1 MPIEQLNQPLTFYAF
16 YSASKQG
23 VAGLTVTVDVY
34 RVNTSAAATQVV
46 TAGSATGVG
55 GGLYLYQLAGGSVT
69 VEGEYLCVF
78 KTSSTSVDQQH
89 IPAIWVVQK
98 AGVEYLDAAITSRP
112 AAVDYTAARA
122 VKLDNLDAAVTTR
135 STLSAANVWD
145 YATASATTAGS
156 LGKRISD
163 NLDVVVS
170 TRSTLTTANVWD
182 YLTASATTAGSLGK
196 LLGDNL
202 NAQVGSRSTLT
213 AANVWDYLTA
223 SATTAGSLGKLLGD
237 NLNATVSSRS
247 TLTAANVWDA
257 ATSGLTTA
265 GSIGLRL
272 ATNVDAAISSRST
285 LTAANVWDYAI
296 PATPVASSYG
306 ERLKTNLDATVSSRT
321 DTTTWTATKAGYLDV
336 AISSRSTLTAANVW
350 DYLTSSATTA
360 GSIGKRIADNLD
372 ATVSS
377 RGTGTSTLTAA
388 NVWDYLAASA
398 TTAGS
403 LGKRIADNL
412 DATVS
417 SRGTG
422 TSTLTAAQVWDYTI
436 PTTPV
441 ASSYGERVK
450 TNLDATVSSRT
461 DTTTWTATKAGYLDV
476 AISSRLAT
484 AGYTAPPTTAN
495 IWDYLTASATT
506 AGSIGKRIADN
517 LDAQVSTRL
526 ATSGYTAPD
535 NTSIGTILTRTD
547 VATSTRASAAD
558 YTSARAAKIDNLDAA
573 ITTRSTLTAANVW
586 DYATASATTAGSLG
600 KRIADNVDAT
610 ISSRTDTAT
619 WTSTKAGYLDVAVS
633 SRLSSAGYTAPDNT
647 SITTILGRVD
657 VATSTR
663 ATNAGVW
670 DYQTSAASTAGSLGK
685 LMVDNLNATVSS
697 RLATAG
703 YTAPDNTTIASIYA
717 RTDVATSTRS
727 TLTAAGVW
735 DYAVPATPVASS
747 YGDRV
752 KTNLDATVSS
762 RTDSATWTS
771 TKAGYLDVAVSSR
784 LATAG
789 YTAPD
794 NAGITTL
801 TGRLTATRAGY
812 LDNLTNLDATVSSR
826 ATVTGIW
833 DAATTG
839 LTTAGSVGKRIAD
852 YVDAAV
858 TSRASAADYTSA
870 RAAKIDYLDATVSSR
885 TDSAVWTGTK
895 AGYLD
900 AAVTSRATTAGVW
913 DYATASISTAG
924 SIGKLLT
931 DNIDASVSS
940 RLAAATYTA
949 PDNTTINNI
958 YARTDVATSTR
969 LAPAGI
975 TSLSADV
982 TTILG
987 RVDVA
992 VSTRADAAEWTPTRA
1007 ARIDATISSRS
1018 TLTAPNVW
1026 DYAAASASTAGSL
1039 GKLIADNI
1047 DATIS
1052 SRTAS
1057 SVWTNTKAGY
1067 LDATISSRSTLTAAG
1082 VWDTATSG
1090 LTTAGSIGKL
1100 VVDNLNAP
1108 VTGTLTAAQVWDY
1121 ATASAT
1127 TAGSIGKRIGDNLD
1141 AQVSSRM
1148 ASGSVTIS
1156 TGSIQVSSYAS
1167 GQDPATLVWDA
1178 LTAGMTTAGS
1188 IGKRLADY
1196 VDAAVSTRL
1205 ATAGYTAPDNTSI
1218 GTILSR
1224 TDVATST
1231 RADAADWTA
1240 ARAGKIDY
1248 LDAAVTS
1255 RLAPA
1260 GITALSADV
1269 TSIKSVVDT
1278 NLNATVGS
1286 RLAASSYVLPDN
1298 ATIASIYGRTDVATS
1313 TRAAAS
1319 DYTSAR
1325 AAKLDYLDAAISS
1338 IDDAVT
1344 VAGYASGQDPAT
1356 LVWSAM
1362 TAGLTTVGTIGKRI
1376 SDNLDATITSRL
1388 APADITSMQAD
1399 ITAIK
1404 VPVVANV
1411 DATISSRLAAAAYTA
1426 PDNSTIAS
1434 IYARTDVAT
1443 STRADGA
1450 QWTSARA
1457 GKIDY
1462 LDATISSRLTPAGI
1476 TSLSADVTSIKGT
1489 VDSNLNATIT
1499 SRAAAADYTSA
1510 RAVLLDNLDATI
1522 SSRLAPAGITT
1533 LSADVSAIKTP
1544 VLAYVDAT
1552 ISSRAT
1558 ASALSSLQ
1566 GDVTAAKGV
1575 IDSTLDTTVSSR
1587 AAAADWTPTR
1597 AAKIDYLDASVSSR
1611 ATVSG
1616 TWAALTSNLTIAGS
1630 IGKRLVDNVDV
1641 TVSSRADGADYTS
1654 ARAVLIDNLDA
1665 TISSRSTVA
1674 TVWDAATSG
1683 MVTAG
1688 SIGKRISDNLDA
1700 TITSRPAATDYTSA
1714 RASKLDYLDAP
1725 VSSLLA
1731 PGGITSLAADV
1742 SSIKTVVD
1750 ANMDATISSRAT
1762 VSGTWNALTSGM
1774 VTVGSV
1780 GKLLVDRIDDAI
1792 SSRLA
1797 AGSAVA
1803 IVTGSIEVNTYAP
1816 GQDPATLVWNTL
1828 LANIQ
1833 TNSSIG
1839 KLLKDRVPYLDATVS
1854 SRLSAGV
1861 GSSTYSV
1868 TVTTDDG
1875 VTPISGASVW
1885 VTTDIAGTNVIAG
1898 TLTTNGAGVATFL
1911 LDPASYYLWRQAEG
1925 WSFQNPVAITVT

>member
-34 RVNTSAAATQVV
+34 RVNTSATATQVV

-112 AAVDYTAARA
+112 SATDYTTARA
-122 VKLDNLDAAVTTR
+122 ANLDNLDAAVTTR
-135 STLSAANVWD
+135 STLTAANVWD
-145 YATASATTAGS
+145 YA
-156 LGKRISD
+156 
-163 NLDVVVS
+163 
-170 TRSTLTTANVWD
+170 
-182 YLTASATTAGSLGK
+182 TASATTAGSLGK

-202 NAQVGSRSTLT
+202 NAQVSSRSTLT

-223 SATTAGSLGKLLGD
+223 SATTSGSLGKLLGD

-265 GSIGLRL
+265 GSIGLQL
-272 ATNVDAAISSRST
+272 ATNVDATISSR
-285 LTAANVWDYAI
+285 
-296 PATPVASSYG
+296 
-306 ERLKTNLDATVSSRT
+306 
-321 DTTTWTATKAGYLDV
+321 
-336 AISSRSTLTAANVW
+336 
-350 DYLTSSATTA
+350 
-360 GSIGKRIADNLD
+360 
-372 ATVSS
+372 
-377 RGTGTSTLTAA
+377 GTSTLTAA
-388 NVWDYLAASA
+388 NVWDYLTASA

-436 PTTPV
+436 PTTPA
-441 ASSYGERVK
+441 ASSYGERIK

-461 DTTTWTATKAGYLDV
+461 DTATWTATKAGYLDV

-506 AGSIGKRIADN
+506 VGSIGKRIADN

-535 NTSIGTILTRTD
+535 NAGIANIYARTD
-547 VATSTRASAAD
+547 VATSTRASATD

-573 ITTRSTLTAANVW
+573 ISTRSTLTAAGVW

-610 ISSRTDTAT
+610 VSSRTDSAT
-619 WTSTKAGYLDVAVS
+619 WTSTKAGYLDVA
-633 SRLSSAGYTAPDNT
+633 
-647 SITTILGRVD
+647 I
-657 VATSTR
+657 
-663 ATNAGVW
+663 
-670 DYQTSAASTAGSLGK
+670 
-685 LMVDNLNATVSS
+685 SS

-703 YTAPDNTTIASIYA
+703 YTAPDNTTITNIYA

-762 RTDSATWTS
+762 RTDSTVWTNTKAGYLDVAVSSRLSSAGYTAPDNTSITTILGRVDVATSTRATNAGVWDYATSAATTAGSLGKLMVDNVDATVSSRLATSGYTAPDNATISNIYARTDVATSTRSTLTAANVWDYAIPVTPVASSYGERVNTNLDATVSSRTDAATWTS

-826 ATVTGIW
+826 ATVTGTW
-833 DAATTG
+833 DALTSG
-839 LTTAGSVGKRIAD
+839 LTTVGSVGKRIAD

-858 TSRASAADYTSA
+858 TSRASAADYTTA
-870 RAAKIDYLDATVSSR
+870 RAAKIDYLDATISSR
-885 TDSAVWTGTK
+885 TDSAVWTNTK
-895 AGYLD
+895 AGYID

-949 PDNTTINNI
+949 PDNTTISNI

-1026 DYAAASASTAGSL
+1026 DYAAASAITAGSL
-1039 GKLIADNI
+1039 GKLIADNL

-1052 SRTAS
+1052 SRTDS

-1067 LDATISSRSTLTAAG
+1067 LDATVSSRSTLTAAG
-1082 VWDTATSG
+1082 VWDAATSG
-1090 LTTAGSIGKL
+1090 LTTAGSVGKL

-1178 LTAGMTTAGS
+1178 LTAGMTTTGS
-1188 IGKRLADY
+1188 IGKRLSDY

-1434 IYARTDVAT
+1434 IYGRTDVAT

-1450 QWTSARA
+1450 QWTTTRA
-1457 GKIDY
+1457 GYIDF

-1489 VDSNLNATIT
+1489 VDTNLNATIT

-1616 TWAALTSNLTIAGS
+1616 TWAELTSNLTIAGS

-1714 RASKLDYLDAP
+1714 RAIKLDYLDAP

-1762 VSGTWNALTSGM
+1762 VSGTWDALTSGM

-1792 SSRLA
+1792 TSRLA

-1885 VTTDIAGTNVIAG
+1885 VTTDIAGVNVIAG